1 MIALRLDILV
11 LNDILMVHCAPLSK
25 LYSFKL
31 WEGNSNH
38 YNETSTPLLFAGQGY
53 MWEAWIISDFEP
65 PGNIA

>member
-1 MIALRLDILV
+1 
-11 LNDILMVHCAPLSK
+11 MVHCAPLSK